1 VENGD
6 LEAARRYLRDAPRE
20 DLESFVRRQLEARRR
35 LTRLVEFYRTNRCR
49 MARIHTLTAL
59 AVTVGRFCGYSPS
72 FDAIG
77 EAVMPI
83 DPEGEPRTEDWR
95 DYRAAC
101 AAARPLELRDELWMK
116 AHVRDMEEVRAKGLD
131 REFEREVGE
140 HRDDPT
146 WALLHQH
153 MEMTLGARLLD
164 HTALSGAIPYET
176 AMAEGMSTALGR
188 ILRAGSRLIHR
199 YASEATRALFL
210 PNRETREGLMS
221 YRRASLQLLFHAF
234 YAWTASPIYR
244 RGIRL
249 RDRGRTADDDAW
261 SLLSEVLAK
270 DEIEKVHPRIVRF
283 YENPARFEVRASLE
297 LNTVPARFWSW
308 AVTFLIGQGLYESD
322 LGEFDAKFRVYRR
335 EDGSMHFVRELYL
348 GDKLRVFDSDFVVRE
363 WKGRPTLFEVFID
376 HGIEVRMAVEALAD
390 GRLLIRGEGIR
401 MRGLG
406 IPRLGL
412 AVEFTSRA
420 GEGTDGEELRID
432 GLLLMKPASRF
443 GRLLAHGLLRRP
455 EKLGGI
461 HYRIRPR

>member
-1 VENGD
+1 VEDGD
-6 LEAARRYLRDAPRE
+6 LEAARRYLRDASRGE
-20 DLESFVRRQLEARRR
+20 LETFARRQLGARLR
-35 LTRLVEFYRTNRCR
+35 LGRLLDFYRVNPCR
-49 MARIHTLTAL
+49 MARIHALTAL

-83 DPEGEPRTEDWR
+83 ATSGEPRTEDWLE
-95 DYRAAC
+95 YRTAC
-101 AAARPLELRDELWMK
+101 AARRPLELRDELWMK
-116 AHVRDMEEVRAKGLD
+116 AHVRDMEAVRAKGLD

-146 WALLHQH
+146 WALLRQH

-164 HTALSGAIPYET
+164 RTALSGAIPYET
-176 AMAEGMSTALGR
+176 AMAEGMSTAVGR

-210 PNRETREGLMS
+210 PDRETREGLLS
-221 YRRASLQLLFHAF
+221 YRRAALLLLFHSF
-234 YAWTASPIYR
+234 YAWTASPVYR

-249 RDRGRTADDDAW
+249 RDRGRTAEDDAW

-270 DEIEKVHPRIVRF
+270 DQIEKVHPRIVRF
-283 YENPARFEVRASLE
+283 YENPSRFEVRASLE

-308 AVTFLIGQGLYESD
+308 AVTFLVGQGLYESH

-348 GDKLRVFDSDFVVRE
+348 GDKLRVFDSDFVVRT
-363 WKGRPTLFEVFID
+363 WKGRPTLFEVFVD

-390 GRLLIRGEGIR
+390 GRLLIRGERIR
-401 MRGLG
+401 VRGLG
-406 IPRLGL
+406 IPRLGI
-412 AVEFTSRA
+412 AVEFTSRPAEGA
-420 GEGTDGEELRID
+420 GGDELAID
-432 GLLLMKPASRF
+432 GLLLMKPASRL
-443 GRLLAHGLLRRP
+443 GRLIAHRVLRRP
-455 EKLGGI
+455 EKLGAI